1 MTDELL
7 IHQDESIDW
16 LTERYPQPA
25 ESDKIRRAFDFAAEA
40 HREQVR
46 KSGEPYVT
54 HCLAVACILADLGM
68 DAASVCAGLL
78 HDVVEDTDVTV
89 DEISGLYGPDIAL
102 IVDGV
107 TKLGKFEGRS
117 KAERQAESFRKMFL
131 AMAKDIRVILVK
143 LADRL
148 HNMRTLS
155 VHTPV
160 KQKEIAM
167 ETMEIYAPLAH
178 RLGIFSLKNEL
189 EDLCLMYLEPERY
202 RYILK
207 SLADMQLEREAYIDE
222 VIAIIHGKLEE
233 VGIKTEIRGRPKHP
247 YSIYRKMNAQ
257 NKDVS
262 EIYDLIAVRIIVD
275 SVQSCY
281 ASVGIIH
288 TIWKPIPGRF
298 KDFIAMPKE
307 NMYQSIH
314 TTVMGDK
321 GEPFEIQIRTEEM
334 HRIAEYGVAAHWVY
348 KEGAEKDYDRYFEWL
363 RQSLEWQS
371 EVKDTDEYFEMLK
384 MEMFQDIVFVF
395 TPKGDVMEMPVG
407 ATSLDF
413 AYRVHTD
420 IGHRCVGSKVNGRIA
435 TLDYKLTNG
444 DIVEILTSRHS
455 TGPKRD
461 WLNIVRTSQA
471 RSKIRG
477 WLNKERRSENLERG
491 KEILEQALSRYS
503 QVEKNLLKSE
513 IMLDIARKSGCHTLE
528 ELMTSLG
535 DGGTTLKTLH
545 NRIREEIVKYAEAA
559 SSDAEVEA
567 KANEEGAK
575 AAKKQAEASAKS
587 SEGIVVRGVDNVMT
601 RLSHCCNPLP
611 GDPILG
617 YITRGRGVSI
627 HRRDCSNARHYL
639 QDEKD
644 RIVEAAWDAE
654 LLGSFTSEVV
664 IEARDRTRLTGDILA
679 AVADMRVPIHAIHSR
694 EMKNGRAL
702 TNLKL
707 EIKNMEHL
715 NYVIERITKVRDVT
729 AVHRVVPGKEAAA
742 DIGII

>member
-1 MTDELL
+1 MTDDFL
-7 IHQDESIDW
+7 IHEVKSIEW
-16 LTERYPQPA
+16 LTAKYPLQT
-25 ESDKIRRAFDFAAEA
+25 ESETIRNAYDFASEA
-40 HREQVR
+40 HREQTR
-46 KSGEPYVT
+46 KTGEPYII

-68 DAASVCAGLL
+68 DAVSVCSGLL
-78 HDVVEDTDVTV
+78 HDVAEDTSTTIEELRDRFG
-89 DEISGLYGPDIAL
+89 EDIAL
-102 IVDGV
+102 VVDGV
-107 TKLGKFEGRS
+107 TKLSKFEGRS

-148 HNMRTLS
+148 HNMRTLD
-155 VHTPV
+155 VHTAA

-178 RLGIFSLKNEL
+178 RLGIFSIKNEL
-189 EDLCLMYLEPERY
+189 EDLSLMYLEPDKY
-202 RYILK
+202 QYILEK
-207 SLADMQLEREAYIDE
+207 ISGMQLEREAYIEE
-222 VIAIIHGKLEE
+222 VISIIRGKLEE
-233 VGIKTEIRGRPKHP
+233 MGISTEIKGRPKHL
-247 YSIYRKMNAQ
+247 YSIYRKMIAQ

-298 KDFIAMPKE
+298 KDFVAMPKE
-307 NMYQSIH
+307 NKYQSIH
-314 TTVMGDK
+314 TTVMGEK
-321 GEPFEIQIRTEEM
+321 GEPFEIQIRTAEM
-334 HRIAEYGVAAHWVY
+334 HRIAEYGIAAHWVY
-348 KEGAEKDYDRYFEWL
+348 KEGTEKDYDRYFEWL

-384 MEMFQDIVFVF
+384 LEMFQDIVFVF

-407 ATSLDF
+407 ATALDF

-444 DIVEILTSRHS
+444 DIVEVLTSKHS

-477 WLNKERRSENLERG
+477 WLNRERRSENLEKGR
-491 KEILEQALSRYS
+491 EILEQALSRYG
-503 QVEKNLLKSE
+503 QVEKNLLKNE
-513 IMLDIARKSGCHTLE
+513 IMLDIAKRSGCHTLE

-545 NRIREEIVKYAEAA
+545 NRIREEIVKHAVAA
-559 SSDAEVEA
+559 VSEAEVEA
-567 KANEEGAK
+567 RANEMGAK
-575 AAKKQAEASAKS
+575 AARKQAETGGNTAD
-587 SEGIVVRGVDNVMT
+587 GIIVRGVDNVMT

-611 GDPILG
+611 GDPIVG
-617 YITRGRGVSI
+617 YVTRGRGVSI
-627 HRRDCSNARHYL
+627 HRADCSNARYYL
-639 QDEKD
+639 HHETN
-644 RIVEAAWDAE
+644 RIVDAVWDAE
-654 LLGSFTSEVV
+654 LLGSFTSELV
-664 IEARDRTRLTGDILA
+664 IEARDRNRLTSDILA
-679 AVADMRVPIHAIHSR
+679 TVADIRVPIHAIHSR
-694 EMKNGRAL
+694 EVKNGKAL

-715 NYVIERITKVRDVT
+715 NYVIERISRVKDVT
-729 AVHRVVPGKEAAA
+729 AVHRVVPGKEPQRVQV
-742 DIGII
+742 